1 MKKIFTL
8 LFSVTMFASAF
19 AQYKTGGQ
27 KDGGYNNGKDAVY
40 NNGWDK
46 KDDRRSNDYNS
57 FTAKERDMEIAQI
70 NRDYDRQV
78 RELKTSRYLSRA
90 KKEKMVSKLEA
101 QRSSEIAKVYAKFNA
116 RNSRYDDKDQ
126 RRH

>member
-27 KDGGYNNGKDAVY
+27 KDAGYNNGKDAVY
-40 NNGWDK
+40 NDGRDK
-46 KDDRRSNDYNS
+46 KDDKRFNDNNS
-57 FTAKERDMEIAQI
+57 FTARERDMEIAQI

-78 RELKTSRYLSRA
+78 KELKSSRFLSRA
-90 KKEKMVSKLEA
+90 KKEKMIRKLDA

-116 RNSRYDDKDQ
+116 RNNRYDDKDQ

>member
-8 LFSVTMFASAF
+8 LVSVTLFASAF

-27 KDGGYNNGKDAVY
+27 KDAGYNNGKDGIY
-40 NNGWDK
+40 NDGRDK

-57 FTAKERDMEIAQI
+57 FTARERDMEIAQI

-78 RELKTSRYLSRA
+78 RDVRSSRYLSRA
-90 KKEKMVSKLEA
+90 KKEKMIRKLDV
-101 QRSSEIAKVYAKFNA
+101 QRSNEIAKVYAKFNA
-116 RNSRYDDKDQ
+116 RNNRYDDRDQ